1 MSPLT
6 APVRPAP
13 GVAPAVPSAAAG
25 PAPRVGQTPRRR
37 LHVLGDTLDVLLASH
52 DTDGQLSVL
61 LMHNPASAQVPP
73 HAHDVETESFYV
85 LEGTYEFTLN
95 GVVTLATPGMTV
107 CVPPGATH
115 AFRVLGG
122 EPAKALVMTTPA
134 GIERF
139 FAAVDALSVSG
150 PVTPQALCETASR
163 FGVRLIG
170 APRDLA
176 ND

>member
-1 MSPLT
+1 MSPLAAPPHPVLSSATTT
-6 APVRPAP
+6 AP
-13 GVAPAVPSAAAG
+13 APALPAA
-25 PAPRVGQTPRRR
+25 RVGQMPRRR

-52 DTDGQLSVL
+52 DTDGQLSML
-61 LMHNPASAQVPP
+61 LMHNPASAQVPL
-73 HAHDVETESFYV
+73 HAHDRETESFYV
-85 LEGTYEFTLN
+85 LEGTYEITLN
-95 GVVTLATPGMTV
+95 GVATLATPGMTV

-115 AFRVLGG
+115 GFRVLGG
-122 EPAKALVMTTPA
+122 APAKALVMITPA

-139 FAAVDALSVSG
+139 FAAVDALSISG

-176 ND
+176 HD